1 MCPVKNCGCGASWEE
16 DNHYDRGAW
25 WEEYN
30 PYHWDWE
37 FQQEI
42 PADPASRT
50 FDWWDAQLIGA
61 DGPQLSLGRPGFLLF
76 LGMLGVLFAATG
88 RR

>member
-1 MCPVKNCGCGASWEE
+1 MAVTLEDFHFLTLDYAS
-16 DNHYDRGAW
+16 

-37 FQQEI
+37 FRQEI

-50 FDWWDAQLIGA
+50 FDWWDAQLICA
-61 DGPQLSLGRPGFLLF
+61 DGPQLS
-76 LGMLGVLFAATG
+76 
-88 RR
+88 